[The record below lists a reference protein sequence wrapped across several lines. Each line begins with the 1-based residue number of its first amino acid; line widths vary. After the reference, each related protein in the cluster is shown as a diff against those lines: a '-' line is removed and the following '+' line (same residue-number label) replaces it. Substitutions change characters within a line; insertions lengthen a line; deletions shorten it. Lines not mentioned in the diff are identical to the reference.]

1 MEPGHYMYVSK
12 KRFEKLPYYEL
23 KWKQEKNTDLTYK
36 QACGRLE
43 KLMSESVRERL
54 IADVP
59 LGAFLSGGIDSSVVV
74 AMASQHTRHLNT
86 FSVGYRDQPFFDE
99 THYAQLVAK
108 KYNTNHT
115 IFSLT
120 NDDFLSVIDDMLGY
134 IDEPFADSSAIPVY
148 ILSRHTRKL
157 VTVALSGDGG
167 DEVFAGYN
175 KHAAEWR
182 MRQNSLLNSLVKAGA
197 PLWKM
202 LPQSR
207 SNKRANLFR
216 QLDRFAAGAKL
227 DVKERYWQW
236 AGFLNENEAMK
247 LLTPQ
252 VQEKMNV
259 ADYKTQKDQLLDK
272 LEGGK
277 CLEDF
282 LATDMGL
289 VLLSDMLVKV
299 DLMSMANGLEIRCPF
314 LDHKV
319 VDFAFSLP
327 TEYKINGKMKKRIVQ
342 DTFRQYLPAE
352 IYNRPK
358 KGFEIPLLDWFRKE
372 LRTKITDDLLN
383 DSLIADQGIFQVE
396 EIKKLKA
403 KLFSKNPGD
412 AHATIWALMV
422 FQSWWRNWFV

>member
-1 MEPGHYMYVSK
+1 
-12 KRFEKLPYYEL
+12 
-23 KWKQEKNTDLTYK
+23 
-36 QACGRLE
+36 
-43 KLMSESVRERL
+43 
-54 IADVP
+54 
-59 LGAFLSGGIDSSVVV
+59 
-74 AMASQHTRHLNT
+74 
-86 FSVGYRDQPFFDE
+86 
-99 THYAQLVAK
+99 
-108 KYNTNHT
+108 
-115 IFSLT
+115 
-120 NDDFLSVIDDMLGY
+120 MLGY

-148 ILSRHTRKL
+148 ILSRHTRKH

-422 FQSWWRNWFV
+422 FQSWWRNWFI